1 MSRPSDAGGGEQ
13 CFGAGGD
20 EAGRLELL
28 SGRQWLWVVAT
39 ADEFSRDGV
48 LGQVEV
54 GRDRDHGA
62 PSDSS
67 VSASGSGLGAA

>member
-1 MSRPSDAGGGEQ
+1 MQAEASSASVLAVTRPEDWSSCQDASG
-13 CFGAGGD
+13 F
-20 EAGRLELL
+20 EL
-28 SGRQWLWVVAT
+28 SVAT

-48 LGQVEV
+48 LAQVEV